1 MYYLTVETSLDAAHF
16 LSGYQGKCQNI
27 HGHQWKIIVTIKS
40 SNLIKEGPCTDMVV
54 DFKELKAIVKKEVDY
69 FDHSLI
75 IKKGSLD
82 QRALE
87 SLSNFLIRE
96 LDFQPTAERLAY
108 YFYHQIKSH
117 GLDVDQVAIYE
128 TPANQAIY
136 KEA

>member
-1 MYYLTVETSLDAAHF
+1 MYYLTVETTLDAAHF

-40 SNLIKEGPCTDMVV
+40 EELIEEGPCTDMVI
-54 DFKELKAIVKKEVDY
+54 DFKALKAIVNEEVDY

-82 QRALE
+82 ENALK

-108 YFYHQIKSH
+108 YFFKKIKSH

-128 TPANQAIY
+128 TPVNQAIY
-136 KEA
+136 REA